1 MGRLGPPPCEGRR
14 GEGEPRG
21 SPRSSP
27 GRRCLCPGAAR
38 RARGRG
44 WQRPRSFVSGKGSRR
59 RAQIK
64 QNRKKKTTKP
74 ALRVVEGV
82 WGAPW
87 LCPRSFRAGLGGAG
101 VVLGAEQLRG
111 CRLKAC
117 CSGVLAPKTSPWK
130 SFYFFFCWLCG
141 VGAPLPHAS
150 FTGA

>member
-64 QNRKKKTTKP
+64 QNRKKKKHQTCPPCGGGGVGGTVAVP
-74 ALRVVEGV
+74 EELSGRVGGC
-82 WGAPW
+82 WGCA
-87 LCPRSFRAGLGGAG
+87 
-101 VVLGAEQLRG
+101 G
-111 CRLKAC
+111 CRTAARMSLKGLLQRCLSSKDSALE
-117 CSGVLAPKTSPWK
+117 VILLLFLLAVW
-130 SFYFFFCWLCG
+130 CG
-141 VGAPLPHAS
+141 GTPSAR
-150 FTGA
+150 